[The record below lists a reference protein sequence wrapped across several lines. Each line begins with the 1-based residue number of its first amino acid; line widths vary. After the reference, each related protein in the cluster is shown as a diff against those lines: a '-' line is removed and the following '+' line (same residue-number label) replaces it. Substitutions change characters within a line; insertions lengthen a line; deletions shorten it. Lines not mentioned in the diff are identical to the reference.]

1 MIEAIAVQVE
11 RSGAVKAPSPL
22 LSGNSRASAEARATD
37 GGPLRDSARAGE
49 ADHQGRSAAHRVP
62 PAGLID
68 KQGLLSAQGE
78 VSKEDQ
84 ERSKDPQNL
93 TEEER
98 AKVKELQARDREVRA
113 HEQAHARVGGQYAG
127 SPRYTFETGPDGK
140 RYAVAGQVSID
151 TSPIRGNPEATIR
164 KLDQVKK
171 AALAPAE
178 PSAQDRKVAAQ
189 AEAGKAEA
197 RAELARERAA
207 EQREARESD
216 ENDPTGAA
224 KPGASKTDDGPLAA
238 VRERIEEARA
248 LATDPSKRPE
258 QPGDRLTV
266 AEARR
271 DGSLGAAD
279 GGSFEVDRA
288 FKAYGDRDNGQVR
301 FEGAADASRV
311 LNLVA

>member
-11 RSGAVKAPSPL
+11 RSGAVKAPSSL
-22 LSGNSRASAEARATD
+22 LSGTSRTTAETRAND
-37 GGPLRDSARAGE
+37 GGLLRESARAGE
-49 ADHQGRSAAHRVP
+49 ADHQGQSATQRVP
-62 PAGLID
+62 PASLID
-68 KQGLLSAQGE
+68 KQGLLTAQSE
-78 VSKEDQ
+78 PSKEDQ

-98 AKVKELQARDREVRA
+98 ARVKELQARDREVRA

-151 TSPIRGNPEATIR
+151 TSPVRGDPEATIR

-189 AEAGKAEA
+189 AEAGKAAA

-207 EQREARESD
+207 EQREARETD
-216 ENDPTGAA
+216 ESDPTAPVKSG
-224 KPGASKTDDGPLAA
+224 SS
-238 VRERIEEARA
+238 E
-248 LATDPSKRPE
+248 
-258 QPGDRLTV
+258 TV
-266 AEARR
+266 
-271 DGSLGAAD
+271 
-279 GGSFEVDRA
+279 
-288 FKAYGDRDNGQVR
+288 K
-301 FEGAADASRV
+301 
-311 LNLVA
+311 